1 MKSTKIEPLWS
12 HIYWLGVLDVAGSY
26 TAAARKLGVSKAAM
40 SQRIQEL
47 ESALGI
53 ALVQR
58 TTRSVRL
65 TEAGRELVAQTR
77 PAFSHIETG
86 CARVRELADTPQGI
100 IRLTAPVALARQQ
113 IIPRLPAF
121 MRQYPDIRVEIELS
135 DHISP
140 LAQEGFD
147 LAIRHASSV
156 PDTYVAWKL
165 CATRTLLLAS
175 PQYLKKHPAPTQPQ
189 DLANH
194 NCLTYLR
201 FGAQPDW
208 HFESRRSSSRRVSVQ
223 VNGSFAANNS
233 ETLREMVLAHQG
245 IALVPDFSAAQE
257 LEKGTLVQLLPQ
269 WQSVGV
275 FGDQIYALRPYS
287 PHVPGI
293 IRLLVD
299 YLKAAFRQES
309 FL

>member
-1 MKSTKIEPLWS
+1 MKNLKNEPLWS
-12 HIYWLGVLDVAGSY
+12 HIYWLGMLDVAGSY
-26 TAAARKLGVSKAAM
+26 TAAAQRLGVSKAAM

-65 TEAGRELVAQTR
+65 TDAGRELVAETR
-77 PAFSHIETG
+77 GGFNAIETG
-86 CARVRELADTPQGI
+86 CARIRELAETPRGT

-121 MRQYPDIRVEIELS
+121 MHQYPKIRIEIELS
-135 DHISP
+135 DHISA

-147 LAIRHASSV
+147 LAIRHSSTV
-156 PDTYVAWKL
+156 PETYVAWKL
-165 CATRTLLLAS
+165 CSTRTLLLAS
-175 PQYLKKHPAPTQPQ
+175 REYLKKHPQPTRPE

-201 FGAQPDW
+201 SGAQPAW
-208 HFESRRSSSRRVSVQ
+208 HFESRRSSARRVSVQ
-223 VNGSFAANNS
+223 VSGSFAANNS
-233 ETLREMVLAHQG
+233 ETLREMLLAHQG
-245 IALVPDFSAAQE
+245 IALVPDFSAARE
-257 LEKGTLVQLLPQ
+257 LEDGRLVELLPQ
-269 WQSVGV
+269 WRSVSV
-275 FGDQIYALRPYS
+275 FGESIYALRPYS

-293 IRLLVD
+293 IRLLVN
-299 YLKAAFRQES
+299 YLKTSFDEAF
-309 FL
+309 L